1 LDTLRPT
8 LRVDFGSGHPRPRKG
23 SSLEAVA
30 RTGSMSEAGRK
41 LGMSYRAW
49 LLVDDMNNRFRDPVT
64 AAQPSGAH
72 DVARHS
78 PRLGKN

>member
-1 LDTLRPT
+1 
-8 LRVDFGSGHPRPRKG
+8 
-23 SSLEAVA
+23 
-30 RTGSMSEAGRK
+30 MSEAGRK